1 MPRKES
7 SASFDAAAKHFF
19 RHVHDPHAL
28 RNNPLVGH
36 LFKASLTGLAQARD
50 ERAVARRIHQLVRE
64 GAGYCRDGDLAAG
77 KGHRALRQHAIV
89 MLQCLDRR
97 PVREVATALGVS
109 YYQCCRE
116 RASIYRRVAR
126 YVSER
131 SRAGLDYLPELDEF
145 ALLLNYARY
154 RASFADA
161 EAAGQATEELA
172 EAAPSPHWMIEA
184 LRIGGSPTMDF
195 GSRSWA
201 EEAYATALGLASERL
216 DGAPPRSRA
225 LALASLDLFGSGL
238 AHNRGESRQALVLAE
253 RANARLEASLAGAAP
268 LQISRSICT

>member
-7 SASFDAAAKHFF
+7 SASFDAGAKHFF
-19 RHVHDPHAL
+19 RRVHDPHAP
-28 RNNPLVGH
+28 RDNPLVGH
-36 LFKASLTGLAQARD
+36 LFKASLTGLA
-50 ERAVARRIHQLVRE
+50 
-64 GAGYCRDGDLAAG
+64 
-77 KGHRALRQHAIV
+77 
-89 MLQCLDRR
+89 
-97 PVREVATALGVS
+97 
-109 YYQCCRE
+109 
-116 RASIYRRVAR
+116 
-126 YVSER
+126 
-131 SRAGLDYLPELDEF
+131 
-145 ALLLNYARY
+145 
-154 RASFADA
+154 
-161 EAAGQATEELA
+161 EAARQATEELA
-172 EAAPSPHWMIEA
+172 GAAPSPHRMIEA